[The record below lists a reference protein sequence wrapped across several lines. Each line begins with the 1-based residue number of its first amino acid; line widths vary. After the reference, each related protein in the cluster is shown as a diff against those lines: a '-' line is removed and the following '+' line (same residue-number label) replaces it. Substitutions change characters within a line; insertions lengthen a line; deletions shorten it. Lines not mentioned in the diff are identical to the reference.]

1 MKSPVRSAIK
11 TVQYISVFLV
21 CTFYTLSFTHEFVRG
36 FLIPDKFSSSSLSN
50 FNGAQSAR
58 EIYQQRSL
66 LSRNERLDNIIGK
79 RHMIKITPDGS
90 KDMEEYRRNVI
101 DTLVTKTDDT
111 ELDGYQLFDL
121 IVAKW
126 GVAYGIEFRKLVFA
140 GKPLLYLNI
149 MWKYLGQDS
158 FPLSEQEYLEHLQ
171 FISERLIE
179 WDKVKEVKEF
189 IRDVR
194 KKPNAYFGYAVSIP
208 LNIDEETVAKLFPE
222 ESSIFG
228 ETK

>member
-1 MKSPVRSAIK
+1 MKVALP
-11 TVQYISVFLV
+11 F
-21 CTFYTLSFTHEFVRG
+21 FFLSFILYSEAFTTTNSRPS
-36 FLIPDKFSSSSLSN
+36 LSSFSSSLTSKPTTNANVL
-50 FNGAQSAR
+50 NGFCPSPLAAR
-58 EIYQQRSL
+58 T
-66 LSRNERLDNIIGK
+66 RNEKLDNFK
-79 RHMIKITPDGS
+79 RLIKITPDGS
-90 KDMEEYRRNVI
+90 RDMEEYRRNVI
-101 DTLVTKTDDT
+101 DNLVTRTNDS

-140 GKPLLYLNI
+140 GKPLLYLNV

-158 FPLSEQEYLEHLQ
+158 FPLNEQEYLEHLQ
-171 FISERLIE
+171 FISEKLIE

-189 IRDVR
+189 VRDVR

-208 LNIDEETVAKLFPE
+208 LNIDEETVAKVFPE
-222 ESSIFG
+222 EGNSMFG

>member
-21 CTFYTLSFTHEFVRG
+21 CTLYTMSFTHEFVRG
-36 FLIPDKFSSSSLSN
+36 FLIPDKFSSSPLSN
-50 FNGAQSAR
+50 FNGAQSAG

-101 DTLVTKTDDT
+101 DTLVTKTDDA